1 MQEYFKLQFDMM
13 NRQLKEMG
21 IKPILG
27 LIILLITVVGGSFL
41 LYSKTTYAPYIIGL
55 IGLTITLRTSE
66 QKRVKHLKS
75 IFNIN
80 TFRRI
85 RIVENIIV
93 ITPILVVLLF
103 NFEFIIAG
111 ITSILTIFMSWY
123 ESNQNLSFTIP
134 TPFSRKPFE
143 FSSGFR
149 KTILLLIGIYTLFII
164 SVVVHNFNLGVFCLI
179 ILFLTTLSYYSTP
192 EEKLFVWIFND
203 TERSFLSRKIGT
215 SILFSG
221 ILTLPISITLLVLN
235 PEHYF
240 VIAVF
245 TLLGFTSL
253 ITMVIAKYAAY
264 PSKMNIAQGLIF
276 SIGIVFPPLLLAVI
290 PYFYSQAK
298 GNLNELLK

>member
-1 MQEYFKLQFDMM
+1 MM

>member
-111 ITSILTIFMSWY
+111 ITSILAIFMSWY
-123 ESNQNLSFTIP
+123 QSNQNLSFTIP
-134 TPFSRKPFE
+134 TPFSKKPFE

-149 KTILLLIGIYTLFII
+149 KTILLLIGVYTLLII

-221 ILTLPISITLLVLN
+221 ILTLPISITLLFLN

>member
-27 LIILLITVVGGSFL
+27 LIILLITLVGGSFL

-66 QKRVKHLKS
+66 QQRNKHLKS
-75 IFNIN
+75 IFNIE
-80 TFRRI
+80 TYRRI
-85 RIVENIIV
+85 RIIENGIV
-93 ITPILVVLLF
+93 VTPVIAVLLI
-103 NFEFIIAG
+103 NFEFLVASITLVIALLL
-111 ITSILTIFMSWY
+111 SLY

-134 TPFSRKPFE
+134 TPFSKKPFE

-149 KTILLLIGIYTLFII
+149 KTILLLIGIYALFFI
-164 SVVVHNFNLGVFCLI
+164 SILVHNFNLGVFCLI

-215 SILFSG
+215 SLLFSG

-264 PSKMNIAQGLIF
+264 PSKMNIAQGLVF

>member
-111 ITSILTIFMSWY
+111 ITSILAIFMSWY
-123 ESNQNLSFTIP
+123 QSNQNLSFTIP
-134 TPFSRKPFE
+134 TPFSKKPFE

-149 KTILLLIGIYTLFII
+149 KTILLLIGVYTLFII